1 MLYGEI
7 STMAKKKK
15 EEIKRSDILITV
27 IESAIAFV
35 KENLRSCI
43 IGVIIFFLAA
53 FSVYAYTFYERKQ
66 DEKAQYILA
75 QGIQSFD
82 VYNLSGK
89 KDALDNAEK
98 IFQDVINEKRGR
110 LSIIAKLYLGKVYY
124 SRGKNEEAQKIYQDI
139 LNSSS
144 DSVIKTLAETALE
157 HIKTIHGTQT
167 SKSK

>member
-7 STMAKKKK
+7 SAMAKKKK
-15 EEIKRSDILITV
+15 EEIKKSDILITA
-27 IESAIAFV
+27 IESVAAFV
-35 KENLRSCI
+35 KKNLRSCI

-82 VYNLSGK
+82 AYNLSGK

-98 IFQDVINEKRGR
+98 IFQDVVNEKRGR
-110 LSIIAKLYLGKVYY
+110 LSIMAKLYLGKVYY

-139 LNSSS
+139 LNSAS
-144 DSVIKTLAETALE
+144 DSVTKALAETALE
-157 HIKTIHGTQT
+157 HIKTTRNTQT